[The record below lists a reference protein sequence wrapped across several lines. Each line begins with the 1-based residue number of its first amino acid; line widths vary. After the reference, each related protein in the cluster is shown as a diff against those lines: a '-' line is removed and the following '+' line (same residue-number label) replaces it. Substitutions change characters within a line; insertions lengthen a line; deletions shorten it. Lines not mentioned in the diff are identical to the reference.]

1 MWRSRA
7 QAPAGGAHTLSG
19 EQVSH
24 HGSQHLIP
32 QELGGSRNRPSS
44 LSRGGALDK
53 EEGLP
58 HSRAWM
64 LQAHQADPV
73 IILRAHLSPE
83 LVGLEGHCSPWS
95 RSVWASSPFRVLGGS
110 VLRLGVYL
118 CVLSSSLCGF
128 EQGGR
133 GRAWGRG
140 GAGPMVVH
148 PQQPLGPSGVSQGD
162 VLTPFFPSTAI
173 L

>member
-58 HSRAWM
+58 HSGAWM

-140 GAGPMVVH
+140 GAGPRVVH

>member
-7 QAPAGGAHTLSG
+7 EAPAGGAHTLSG

-32 QELGGSRNRPSS
+32 QELGGSRNRPS
-44 LSRGGALDK
+44 

-58 HSRAWM
+58 HKGARM

-73 IILRAHLSPE
+73 IFLRDHLSPE

-110 VLRLGVYL
+110 FLRLGIYL
-118 CVLSSSLCGF
+118 CVLSSSLCGS
-128 EQGGR
+128 ERGRR

-148 PQQPLGPSGVSQGD
+148 PQQLLGPSGVSQGY